1 MSKEQNTEDKIKE
14 AAKRVFVSKGFAGC
28 SSREIAKEAGMNVAL
43 VNYYFR
49 SKNKLFE
56 LVFDTVMQD
65 FLEGM
70 IQVFSTD
77 MPLEEKIRIFIE
89 REYDFLMAH
98 PDVPGFIINEIT
110 RQNDCPIDK
119 HHMMDKVAS
128 TGIFQ
133 QSLEAQKRGEMREID
148 LVSLTML
155 IMSNCHYPYMAKPL
169 MQELHRL
176 DDDAYAKQLLLH
188 KQYVVE
194 MLINYIFKKNN

>member
-1 MSKEQNTEDKIKE
+1 MSKEQSTEDKIKA
-14 AAKRVFVSKGFAGC
+14 AAKRVFVSKGFSGC

-56 LVFDTVMQD
+56 LVFDAVMQD

-70 IQVFSTD
+70 IQVFSTE
-77 MPLEEKIRIFIE
+77 MPLQEKIRIFIE

-110 RQNDCPIDK
+110 RQHDCPIDK
-119 HHMMDKVAS
+119 HHMMDKVAA
-128 TGIFQ
+128 TGIFA
-133 QSLEAQKRGEMREID
+133 QSLEAQERGEMRPIN
-148 LVSLTML
+148 LVSLTIL
-155 IMSNCHYPYMAKPL
+155 IMSNCHYPFMAKPL

-176 DDDAYAKQLLLH
+176 DDSTYEQQLKLH

-194 MLINYIFKKNN
+194 MLISYIFERK